1 MPYDDRLFALLRG
14 LDDEELRHIW
24 VDCLKQCPEQKV
36 FAQSS
41 HEERV
46 VWVSRVWRTEH
57 GSFVRNVMRGEHE
70 FPWKQILI
78 DVADK
83 LRPGLG
89 WTPYKLNDA
98 HSETELERVVLDL
111 YDERLG
117 EDWPQLT
124 PEQQR
129 QALHGRNP
137 KSDKNWFSA
146 AIGTVLP
153 HDKSMAATLTLL
165 TVYERRCWVASVQ
178 SQVRGSSSCST

>member
-14 LDDEELRHIW
+14 LDGDELRHIW
-24 VDCLKQCPEQKV
+24 VDCLQQCPKQKV

-41 HEERV
+41 HELRV
-46 VWVSRVWRTEH
+46 EWVSRVWRTEH
-57 GSFVRNVMRGEHE
+57 GNFVRNVMRGEHAL
-70 FPWKQILI
+70 PWKQILI

-83 LRPGLG
+83 LRPGIG

-98 HSETELERVVLDL
+98 HSEAELERVVLDM
-111 YDERLG
+111 YDDRLG

-137 KSDKNWFSA
+137 QPGRNWFSA
-146 AIGTVLP
+146 AIGTVVP
-153 HDKSMAATLTLL
+153 QDKSMAATLALL
-165 TVYERRCWVASVQ
+165 TVYERRCWLASLQ
-178 SQVRGSSSCST
+178 TQNQEESPCSN